1 MKPTRSWIV
10 IADGAQ
16 ARILE
21 NHGPGKGLVTLPA
34 GVMQTTSS
42 PSRDIDTDRPG
53 RGYNQTVHHHTMDHP
68 RNSHHPDKHTYTH
81 PDRPGPGYNP
91 MGQHHTMD
99 SPSDS
104 HREEKR
110 RFADLLANHINAA
123 ALDRSYDR
131 LILVAPPKTLG
142 DLRQS
147 LSKEAAAKLD
157 GELPKDLTKVA
168 DHDLPAHLGSVI
180 AV

>member
-1 MKPTRSWIV
+1 
-10 IADGAQ
+10 
-16 ARILE
+16 
-21 NHGPGKGLVTLPA
+21 
-34 GVMQTTSS
+34 MQKTSR

-53 RGYNQTVHHHTMDHP
+53 RGYN
-68 RNSHHPDKHTYTH
+68 
-81 PDRPGPGYNP
+81 P
-91 MGQHHTMD
+91 MGQHHPMD

-131 LILVAPPKTLG
+131 LILVAPPKPLG

-147 LSKEAAAKLD
+147 LSKEA
-157 GELPKDLTKVA
+157 
-168 DHDLPAHLGSVI
+168 PARSDEHTSEHQSLMGHSI
-180 AV
+180 AS